1 MLVSLSYIFIKR
13 EPYRHFDEETIA
25 NKILTS
31 VPLVGILAWVL
42 DEKSR
47 NGHLNVSGHILGWVF
62 VVSILVISLKNWLS
76 EVLCG

>member
-1 MLVSLSYIFIKR
+1 MLVSLCYILVKR

-31 VPLVGILAWVL
+31 VPLVGILAWAL

-47 NGHLNVSGHILGWVF
+47 NGRLNVNGHALGWVF
-62 VVSILVISLKNWLS
+62 VISILVISL
-76 EVLCG
+76 